1 MSADE
6 TLSLLLGGPDL
17 SSKQKVRGIAPKID
31 LRYGKNYSIRVRLA
45 DHIGGGLSSSDN
57 PITLRPSPVAN
68 INFRRWIRLL
78 SPALISPTIDE
89 LKKLIDFGH
98 PIMFFEV

>member
-1 MSADE
+1 
-6 TLSLLLGGPDL
+6 LLLGGPDL